1 LTNVTKG
8 SFSESES
15 TMSKSKHSRQAV
27 IINEIKFWKQNK
39 MLPDQYC
46 DYLLAL
52 YTNGEENL
60 SKPSTK
66 KGKIMDNNI
75 PILLSAVVML
85 ISLFV
90 IYFTEL
96 SVVLQTAILTGFV
109 VLLFGVGIYYS
120 NKKVSTAPIL
130 IASAFIIL
138 LISIGIT
145 EKIFDG
151 SPIKTYAALFLNCL
165 FWIVLGWKR
174 RLIYFTLSGAIG
186 GLLLLISI
194 LI

>member
-1 LTNVTKG
+1 
-8 SFSESES
+8 
-15 TMSKSKHSRQAV
+15 MPKSKHSRQAM
-27 IINEIKFWKQNK
+27 IINEIKFWKQNR

-46 DYLLAL
+46 DYLLAI

-66 KGKIMDNNI
+66 KDKMKGENI
-75 PILLSAVVML
+75 PILLSAVVMV

-109 VLLFGVGIYYS
+109 VLLFGAGIYYS

-130 IASAFIIL
+130 IAAAFNIL
-138 LISIGIT
+138 LISIVIT
-145 EKIFDG
+145 EEIFDS
-151 SPIKTYAALFLNCL
+151 SPLKTYAALFLNCL

-174 RLIYFTLSGAIG
+174 RLIYFTMSGAIG
-186 GLLLLISI
+186 GLLLLVSI

>member
-1 LTNVTKG
+1 
-8 SFSESES
+8 
-15 TMSKSKHSRQAV
+15 MSKSKHSRQVV

-52 YTNGEENL
+52 YTNGEENIL
-60 SKPSTK
+60 KSSTK
-66 KGKIMDNNI
+66 KSKMKGNNI
-75 PILLSAVVML
+75 PILLSAIVML

-138 LISIGIT
+138 LITIAIT
-145 EKIFDG
+145 EEMFDG
-151 SPIKTYAALFLNCL
+151 SPLNTYASLFLNCL
-165 FWIVLGWKR
+165 FWIVLGWKQ